1 MNILYYL
8 KYYFTAL
15 IIFLGID
22 MIWLS
27 KIAPKFYQQHI
38 GHLLADK
45 PNLLPAVVFYLF
57 NIIGILI
64 FSVFPGA
71 ANNSLKTTALMA
83 ALYGALTYATYD
95 LTNMATMKQWPLIV
109 TIVDIIW
116 GSLLTT
122 AVAVL
127 TYLILHRNV

>member
-45 PNLLPAVVFYLF
+45 PNLLPAVLFYLF

-64 FSVFPGA
+64 FSVFPGVT
-71 ANNSLKTTALMA
+71 NNSLKTTALMA

-109 TIVDIIW
+109 TIVDIVW
-116 GSLLTT
+116 GTLLTT

-127 TYLILHRNV
+127 TYLILHRNL

>member
-1 MNILYYL
+1 MNIFFYL

-22 MIWLS
+22 MIWLL

-57 NIIGILI
+57 NIIGILV
-64 FSVFPGA
+64 FSVFPGV

-83 ALYGALTYATYD
+83 VLYGALTYATYD

-109 TIVDIIW
+109 TIVDIVW
-116 GSLLTT
+116 GTLLTT

-127 TYLILHRNV
+127 TYLILHRNL

>member
-22 MIWLS
+22 MIWLL
-27 KIAPKFYQQHI
+27 KLAPKFYQQHI

>member
-1 MNILYYL
+1 MNIFFYL

-22 MIWLS
+22 MIWLL

-57 NIIGILI
+57 NIIGILV
-64 FSVFPGA
+64 FSVFPGV

-83 ALYGALTYATYD
+83 VLYGALTYATYD

-109 TIVDIIW
+109 TIIDIVW
-116 GSLLTT
+116 GALLTT

>member
-64 FSVFPGA
+64 FSVFPGV

>member
-1 MNILYYL
+1 
-8 KYYFTAL
+8 
-15 IIFLGID
+15 

-64 FSVFPGA
+64 FSVFPGV